1 MKMKRFRNAI
11 ACCAVVA
18 LTAAAPFASA
28 EPSNKWRITF
38 NHATDNDGEVVFRI
52 APLNGT
58 PIDVSTKLPKST
70 GENQVAQLVK
80 KSLKATLGKGYHVE
94 VDDFEAVIVKKTGKT
109 PNFDLVLEK
118 STISGLSIDV
128 KRK

>member
-1 MKMKRFRNAI
+1 MRTIRKVI
-11 ACCAVVA
+11 AFCA
-18 LTAAAPFASA
+18 LLPIAAMGSFASA
-28 EPSNKWRITF
+28 EPSNKWRIEF
-38 NHATDNDGEVVFRI
+38 NHATDDAGEVVFRI
-52 APLNGT
+52 TPLNGT
-58 PIDVSTKLPKST
+58 PIDVTTQLPKGT

-94 VDDFEAVIVKKTGKT
+94 VDDFEAVLLKKTGKT

-118 STISGLSIDV
+118 STVSGLSIDL

>member
-1 MKMKRFRNAI
+1 MKAI
-11 ACCAVVA
+11 RKVIAFCALLPIAVMGS
-18 LTAAAPFASA
+18 FASA
-28 EPSNKWRITF
+28 EPSNKWRIEF
-38 NHATDNDGEVVFRI
+38 NHSTDDAGEIVFRI
-52 APLNGT
+52 TPLNGT
-58 PIDVSTKLPKST
+58 PIDVTTQLPKGT

-80 KSLKATLGKGYHVE
+80 KSLKAKLGKGYHVE
-94 VDDFEAVIVKKTGKT
+94 VDDFEAVLIKKTGKT

>member
-1 MKMKRFRNAI
+1 MKAI
-11 ACCAVVA
+11 RKVIVFCALLPIAVMGS
-18 LTAAAPFASA
+18 FASA
-28 EPSNKWRITF
+28 EPSNKWRIEF
-38 NHATDNDGEVVFRI
+38 NHSTDDAGEIVFRI
-52 APLNGT
+52 TPLNGT
-58 PIDVSTKLPKST
+58 PIDVTTQLPKGT

-80 KSLKATLGKGYHVE
+80 KSLKAKLGKGYHVE
-94 VDDFEAVIVKKTGKT
+94 VDDFEAVLIKKTGKT